1 MARISRDA
9 DPSHRAYLARR
20 PERHAGFERT
30 SRYLVMRD
38 GTKIAIDV
46 CLPRG
51 LEAGTRVPTI
61 VRQTR
66 YFRRFLVR
74 KRARMVVDEVALD
87 PMNAPMRALFTSRG
101 YAWVDVDVRGSGA
114 SFGER
119 PCPWWLEG
127 EVKDGAEV
135 VDFIVRQPWSNG
147 LVGSTGVSYD
157 GTTAEML
164 AWNAHPAVRA
174 VAPRFSLYDTYAD
187 IAFPGGL
194 HQAWFTETWELAN
207 AALDRN
213 APEAFIGTALSFGVH
228 GAPSASVA
236 DRRKIASRI
245 AHLVDHPLAQR
256 ALEGA
261 LSFALAG
268 VPPVDND
275 VGGAQLAAAVASHV
289 ANYNVHDGAVHM
301 TFRDDPPPGAPLPG
315 FTVDTFSPST
325 YPGQVGDAAVLGYS
339 GWFDGAYANAA
350 AKRHRVLEGGNEGG
364 VAGGSTKHRLL
375 LGPWVHGG
383 TLDMDPDTD
392 AHASA
397 FDHSV
402 ELLRFFD
409 RHLAPSMPLG
419 GIAIEDTAPVR
430 YYVMGAG
437 AWRTSS
443 TWPPEG
449 TRSLALHFAAGH
461 RLRRGTEGG
470 VSGTDVHQVDLTTTS
485 GRRTRWRTTISPF
498 VHADGAGRS
507 RRGLLVYDGD
517 LLEEDLE
524 VAGNPILVLRLA
536 SSAPDGAIFAY
547 LEDVD
552 REGRARLVSEGELR
566 TIHRTTLHE
575 DVGGGAAHGRPAH
588 VEATFRRKDAI
599 TLAAGEVAT
608 HAIELL
614 PLAMLFRR
622 GHRIR
627 LSLAGADVDHF
638 VSPTRPDARV
648 TWTIDRDG
656 SRLLLPT
663 RNGH

>member
-1 MARISRDA
+1 MSTGSRDA
-9 DPSHRAYLARR
+9 DPSHRTYIARR
-20 PERHAGFERT
+20 PEQYRGFERT

-38 GTKIAIDV
+38 GTKIAIDI

-51 LEAGTRVPTI
+51 LPAGTRVPTI

-74 KRARMVVDEVALD
+74 KRARLLLDESALD

-127 EVKDGAEV
+127 EVKDGAEI
-135 VDFIVRQPWSNG
+135 VDFIVKQPWSNG
-147 LVGSTGVSYD
+147 RVGSTGVSYD

-174 VAPRFSLYDTYAD
+174 VSPRFSLYDSYAD

-213 APEAFIGTALSFGVH
+213 APGAFIGTALSFGVH
-228 GAPSASVA
+228 GARSASVA
-236 DRRKIASRI
+236 DRRKVANRV
-245 AHLVDHPLAQR
+245 AHLIDHDVTQR
-256 ALEGA
+256 AMESV

-268 VPPVDND
+268 VPPVDAD
-275 VGGAQLAAAVASHV
+275 IGGAQLAAAIASHV
-289 ANYNVHDGAVHM
+289 GNYNVHDGAVHM
-301 TFRDDPPPGAPLPG
+301 TFRDDAPPGAPLPG
-315 FTVDTFSPST
+315 FTVDYFSPAS
-325 YPGQVGDAAVLGYS
+325 YPGQVGDAAVLGYG
-339 GWFDGAYANAA
+339 GWFDGAYGNAA
-350 AKRHRVLEGGNEGG
+350 VKRHRVLTERR
-364 VAGGSTKHRLL
+364 AGTGTGTGEKHRLL

-383 TLDMDPDTD
+383 TLDMDPDTTE
-392 AHASA
+392 HAAA

-409 RHLAPSMPLG
+409 RHLQPNMPLG
-419 GIAIEDTAPVR
+419 GIGIEDTPTVR
-430 YYVMGAG
+430 YYVMGSG
-437 AWRTSS
+437 TWRSS
-443 TWPPEG
+443 GTWPPEG
-449 TRSLALHFAAGH
+449 TRSLALHFAPER

-470 VSGTDVHQVDLTTTS
+470 IEGQDVHDVDLTTTS

-507 RRGLLVYDGD
+507 RRGLLVYESDT
-517 LLEEDLE
+517 LEEDLE
-524 VAGNPILVLRLA
+524 VAGNPVLVLRLA
-536 SSAPDGAIFAY
+536 SSQPDGAIFAY
-547 LEDVD
+547 LDDVD
-552 REGRARLVSEGELR
+552 RDGNPRLVSEGELR
-566 TIHRTTLHE
+566 TIHRTTLLE
-575 DVGGGAAHGRPAH
+575 DGADDARFAR
-588 VEATFRRKDAI
+588 VKATFLRKDA
-599 TLAAGEVAT
+599 LALAPGEMAT

-638 VSPTRPDARV
+638 VTPSHGDARGI
-648 TWTIDRDG
+648 TWTIDRAG

-663 RNGH
+663 RAG

>member
-1 MARISRDA
+1 MSKLSRDA
-9 DPSHRAYLARR
+9 DPSHGAYLARR
-20 PERHAGFERT
+20 PERHRGFDRT

-38 GTKIAIDV
+38 GTKIAIDI

-51 LEAGTRVPTI
+51 LPAGERVPTI
-61 VRQTR
+61 LRQTR

-74 KRARMVVDEVALD
+74 KRARLLVDEVALD

-127 EVKDGAEV
+127 EVKDGAEI
-135 VDFIVRQPWSNG
+135 VDFIVKQPWSNG

-157 GTTAEML
+157 GTTAEFL

-228 GAPSASVA
+228 GASSASVA
-236 DRRKIASRI
+236 DRRKIANRI
-245 AHLVDHPLAQR
+245 AHLVDHELAQR
-256 ALEGA
+256 ALEGV

-289 ANYNVHDGAVHM
+289 ANYNVHEGAVHM

-315 FTVDTFSPST
+315 FTVDYFSPST
-325 YPGQVGDAAVLGYS
+325 YPAQVGDAAVLGYS

-350 AKRHRVLEGGNEGG
+350 AKRHRVLEG
-364 VAGGSTKHRLL
+364 AGKQHRLL

-383 TLDMDPDTD
+383 TLDMDPDTE

-419 GIAIEDTAPVR
+419 GIAVEDTPPVR

-437 AWRTSS
+437 AWRSSS

-449 TRSLALHFAAGH
+449 TRSLALQFASGH

-470 VSGTDVHQVDLTTTS
+470 VSGIDVHEVDLTTGS

-498 VHADGAGRS
+498 VHSDGAGRS
-507 RRGLLVYDGD
+507 RRGLLVYDSD
-517 LLEEDLE
+517 MLEDDLE

-536 SSAPDGAIFAY
+536 SSLPDCAIFVY

-552 REGRARLVSEGELR
+552 REGHARLVTEGELR

-575 DVGGGAAHGRPAH
+575 DAESSGGAPARPAH
-588 VEATFRRKDAI
+588 VEATFLRKDALK
-599 TLAAGEVAT
+599 LAPGETAT

-627 LSLAGADVDHF
+627 LSLTGADVDHF
-638 VSPTRPDARV
+638 VTPPHGEARV
-648 TWTIDRDG
+648 VWTVDREG

-663 RNGH
+663 RAP

>member
-1 MARISRDA
+1 MTKLSRDA

-20 PERHAGFERT
+20 PERHRGFDRT

-38 GTKIAIDV
+38 GTRIAIDV

-51 LEAGTRVPTI
+51 LPAGARIPTI

-74 KRARMVVDEVALD
+74 KRARLVLDETGLD

-135 VDFIVRQPWSNG
+135 VDFIVKQPWSNG

-157 GTTAEML
+157 GTTAELL

-174 VAPRFSLYDTYAD
+174 VAPRFSLYDGYAD
-187 IAFPGGL
+187 VAFPGGL

-236 DRRKIASRI
+236 DRRKLASRI
-245 AHLVDHPLAQR
+245 AHLVDHELTQR
-256 ALEGA
+256 ALGGV
-261 LSFALAG
+261 LSFALGG
-268 VPPVDND
+268 VPPVDD
-275 VGGAQLAAAVASHV
+275 DAGGAQLAAAVASHV
-289 ANYNVHDGAVHM
+289 GNYNVHHGAVHM
-301 TFRDDPPPGAPLPG
+301 TFRDDSPPDAPLPG
-315 FTVDTFSPST
+315 FTVDYFSPST

-339 GWFDGAYANAA
+339 GWFDGGYANAA
-350 AKRHRVLEGGNEGG
+350 VKRHRVLERASKE
-364 VAGGSTKHRLL
+364 HRLL

-409 RHLAPSMPLG
+409 RHLAATTELPG
-419 GIAIEDTAPVR
+419 GTVIEDTAPVR

-437 AWRTSS
+437 AWRAAS

-449 TRSLALHFAAGH
+449 TRSLALHLAAGH
-461 RLRRGTEGG
+461 RLRRGALGDG
-470 VSGTDVHQVDLTTTS
+470 ADVHEVDLTTGT

-517 LLEEDLE
+517 VLEEDLE
-524 VAGNPILVLRLA
+524 VAGNPVLVLRLA
-536 SSAPDGAIFAY
+536 STVPDGAIFAY

-552 REGRARLVSEGELR
+552 REGRARLVTEGELR
-566 TIHRTTLHE
+566 TIHRTTLIE
-575 DVGGGAAHGRPAH
+575 SDDAAAR
-588 VEATFRRKDAI
+588 VETSFLRKDAI
-599 TLAAGEVAT
+599 ALAPGEVAT

-638 VSPTRPDARV
+638 VTPVGKGKRV
-648 TWTIDRDG
+648 TWTIERAG

-663 RNGH
+663 RAR

>member
-1 MARISRDA
+1 MTKLSRDA
-9 DPSHRAYLARR
+9 DPSHAAYIARR
-20 PERHAGFERT
+20 PEQHRGFVRT

-38 GTKIAIDV
+38 GTKIAIDI

-51 LEAGTRVPTI
+51 LQPGARVPTI

-74 KRARMVVDEVALD
+74 KRARMFVDETGLD

-135 VDFIVRQPWSNG
+135 VDFIVKQPWSNG

-157 GTTAEML
+157 GTTAELL
-164 AWNAHPAVRA
+164 AWNAHPAVKA
-174 VAPRFSLYDTYAD
+174 IAPRFSLYDTYAD
-187 IAFPGGL
+187 VAFPGGL

-228 GAPSASVA
+228 GAPSPTVA

-245 AHLVDHPLAQR
+245 AHLVDHELTQR
-256 ALEGA
+256 ALSGA

-268 VPPVDND
+268 VPPVDD
-275 VGGAQLAAAVASHV
+275 DPGGAQLAAAIASHV
-289 ANYNVHDGAVHM
+289 ANYNVHGGAVHM
-301 TFRDDPPPGAPLPG
+301 TFRDDSPPDAPLPG
-315 FTVDTFSPST
+315 FTCDYFSPST

-339 GWFDGAYANAA
+339 GWFDGGYANAA
-350 AKRHRVLEGGNEGG
+350 VKRHRVLER
-364 VAGGSTKHRLL
+364 AGASKEHRLL

-409 RHLAPSMPLG
+409 RHLAAEMPLG

-437 AWRTSS
+437 AWREAA

-461 RLRRGTEGG
+461 RLRRGTDAERAEG
-470 VSGTDVHQVDLTTTS
+470 VDVHEVDPTTGT

-507 RRGLLVYDGD
+507 RRGLFVCDGD
-517 LLEEDLE
+517 ALEEDLE
-524 VAGNPILVLRLA
+524 VAGNPVLVLRIA
-536 SSAPDGAIFAY
+536 STVSDGAIFAY

-575 DVGGGAAHGRPAH
+575 PQDGPAR
-588 VEATFRRKDAI
+588 VETSFLRKDAVAI
-599 TLAAGEVAT
+599 APGTVAT

-614 PLAMLFRR
+614 PLAMSFRR

-638 VSPTRPDARV
+638 VSPTASDARV
-648 TWTIDRDG
+648 TWTIERAG

-663 RNGH
+663 RAR